1 MVVMGT
7 SKKPKIGKTKITQID
22 KGTGQK
28 AMFGYEWGLYFW
40 RLPDG
45 HLFKDEEGR
54 MLNIPSIKGDLGQMA
69 KLRQA
74 AAHYGQPDG
83 EPWFYAGV
91 NRTTDEQYE
100 EQIERLN
107 SGLIPSLND
116 LGAVQ
121 AAKNTAELYGDS
133 DG

>member
-1 MVVMGT
+1 MSNT
-7 SKKPKIGKTKITQID
+7 RKAKIGKTKITQID
-22 KGTGQK
+22 KGTGQR

-45 HLFKDEEGR
+45 HLFKDDEGR
-54 MLNIPSIKGDLGQMA
+54 LLNIPSIKDDLGQMA

-91 NRTTDEQYE
+91 NRATDEEYQ
-100 EQIERLN
+100 EQLDRLDE
-107 SGLIPSLND
+107 GLIPSLND

-121 AAKNTAELYGDS
+121 AAKKTAELYGDAE
-133 DG
+133 

>member
-1 MVVMGT
+1 MVMSNT
-7 SKKPKIGKTKITQID
+7 RKAKIGKTKITQID
-22 KGTGQK
+22 KGTGQR

-45 HLFKDEEGR
+45 HLFKDDGGR
-54 MLNIPSIKGDLGQMA
+54 LLNIPSIKDDLGQMA

-91 NRTTDEQYE
+91 NRATDEEYQ
-100 EQIERLN
+100 EQLDRLDE
-107 SGLIPSLND
+107 GLIPSLND

-121 AAKNTAELYGDS
+121 AAKKTAELYGDAE
-133 DG
+133 

>member
-1 MVVMGT
+1 MVMSNT
-7 SKKPKIGKTKITQID
+7 RKAKLGKTKITQID
-22 KGTGQK
+22 KGTGQR

-54 MLNIPSIKGDLGQMA
+54 LLNIPSIKDDLGQMA

-83 EPWFYAGV
+83 EPWFYPGV
-91 NRTTDEQYE
+91 NRATDEEYQ
-100 EQIERLN
+100 EQLDRLN
-107 SGLIPSLND
+107 EGLIPSLND
-116 LGAVQ
+116 FGAVA
-121 AAKNTAELYGDS
+121 AAKKTAELYGDAE
-133 DG
+133 